1 VEALIQVKNLVIEAQ
16 DKTLVKDISFE
27 VFPGQCVAIVGESGS
42 GKTLSC
48 MTLLQL
54 NPLSF
59 NYKTGKIFFSSQ
71 ITGIEGK
78 ELFPT
83 DKTIQSFRG
92 KGIGMVFQEPMT
104 ALNPTMRVGDQI
116 VEGIQ
121 FHFCLGRRAAK
132 TRVLKLFEEVQIPN
146 PEESF
151 YKYPHEMSGG
161 QRQRVMIAMAISCEP
176 KVLLAD
182 EPTTA
187 LDVTVQQSVIQL
199 LRQIQKTREMG
210 LVFISHDLGL
220 VSEVADTIVVMC
232 RGEVVEYGSV
242 KEVLFSPKHTYTK
255 GLLACRPAGK
265 DRNFSLP
272 TLENLDYLNLRKDAF
287 HSSENIVLRV
297 ESLCKSYGGKHILK
311 SIDLTVHQGETVGL
325 IGESGCGKSTLS
337 KVIMGLTAVD
347 SGVVYWEGKPIVAS
361 NLSYAKKLR
370 KDIQM
375 IFQDPFS
382 SLNPKHAIG
391 KALIEPMEIHKTG
404 GTDSKQRETFAMEL
418 LSKVGF
424 TNEREVLTK
433 YPHQFS
439 GGQRQRIVIARAL
452 ACKPKLIICDES
464 VSALDVSVQ
473 AQVLNLLNE
482 LKAEY
487 GLTYLFITHDL
498 HVARYM
504 SNNIAIMKEG
514 EIVEFGPVEE
524 VFSSPKHRYTTQLLS
539 AVPSIK

>member
-1 VEALIQVKNLVIEAQ
+1 MEALIQVKNLVIEAQ
-16 DKTLVKDISFE
+16 DKTLVRDISFE

-92 KGIGMVFQEPMT
+92 IGIGMVFQEPMT

-121 FHFCLGRRAAK
+121 FHFRLGRRAAK

-187 LDVTVQQSVIQL
+187 LDVTVQHSVIQL
-199 LRQIQKTREMG
+199 LRQIQKIREMG

-220 VSEVADTIVVMC
+220 VSEVADSIVVMC

-272 TLENLDYLNLRKDAF
+272 TLENLDYLNLRKDAL

-297 ESLCKSYGGKHILK
+297 ESLCKSYGGKQILK

-337 KVIMGLTAVD
+337 KVIMGLTVVD

>member
-16 DKTLVKDISFE
+16 DKTLVRDISFE

-92 KGIGMVFQEPMT
+92 IGIGMVFQEPMT

-121 FHFCLGRRAAK
+121 FHFRLGRRAAK

-187 LDVTVQQSVIQL
+187 LDVTVQHSVIQL
-199 LRQIQKTREMG
+199 LRQIQKIREMG

-220 VSEVADTIVVMC
+220 VSEVADSIVVMC

-272 TLENLDYLNLRKDAF
+272 TLENLDYLNLRKDAL

-297 ESLCKSYGGKHILK
+297 ESLCKSYGGKQILK

-337 KVIMGLTAVD
+337 KVIMGLTVVD